1 MWPSTGVGHLAAFP
15 HHVILPRRFACV
27 QYIFTHCHV
36 YDKDQNYVPFDAN
49 KPEALFEVQRKVLP
63 ETM

>member
-1 MWPSTGVGHLAAFP
+1 MAAFP

>member
-1 MWPSTGVGHLAAFP
+1 M
-15 HHVILPRRFACV
+15 

-36 YDKDQNYVPFDAN
+36 YDKDRNYVPFDAN
-49 KPEALFEVQRKVLP
+49 KPEMLFEVQRKVLP